1 MKQKTTYMVN
11 GSEDK
16 IEEVFSHSALKGN
29 PDETIESEDFIDDE
43 EDSSLTYVAIGAA
56 VAALGYT
63 AYSYWPAITAAVS
76 SAITWTTSVA
86 IPAISAFALTSTG
99 MITGMAV
106 LGILL
111 FGAIAYMKM
120 SNSKTTE
127 EELPPVR
134 NPAEQLGN
142 WAKTLKCK
150 QNGLKKN
157 PVIRI
162 QSVGRMYLAK
172 KELAELKKDAS
183 ATTTAAGNSI

>member
-1 MKQKTTYMVN
+1 MKQSPKYMGN
-11 GSEDK
+11 GSEYT
-16 IEEVFSHSALKGN
+16 IEEVFSPSYMTSELGLEDNKLGAIDNDALTGGPALKVN
-29 PDETIESEDFIDDE
+29 PDATTIESDDFIDDE

-120 SNSKTTE
+120 SNSKTSE
-127 EELPPVR
+127 KELQPVR
-134 NPAEQLGN
+134 NEVSPKFLDSASNLGSS
-142 WAKTLKCK
+142 
-150 QNGLKKN
+150 Q
-157 PVIRI
+157 
-162 QSVGRMYLAK
+162 
-172 KELAELKKDAS
+172 
-183 ATTTAAGNSI
+183 